1 MISADGERD
10 ASNMNSRLVFLIA
23 ALLALATPTTRFVS
37 AKLER
42 ELTPCRIGEQ
52 APPIGFWTWPQN
64 TRVKVH
70 IRAGDFSS
78 EELPHLL
85 AALKNWNDVSEATT
99 SGVRFEYVG
108 EAAQTLDCVGCLTV
122 IRGAVFDGKRRHLTE
137 VHVYSANHN
146 QLITYAV
153 IVVDPRLTDPKA
165 LTEAMAHELGHNL
178 GLLDCYECK
187 KKSTVMTK
195 FREINV
201 PNNMAQPTACDIA
214 QVKQAYTELKVRVR
228 PSPKFGLAEDEG
240 EEPVDDDT
248 PIIVPKP

>member
-1 MISADGERD
+1 MKSK
-10 ASNMNSRLVFLIA
+10 F
-23 ALLALATPTTRFVS
+23 ALLIVAVLAVATPSVPFVR
-37 AKLER
+37 AKSDPP
-42 ELTPCRIGEQ
+42 TPCRIGQ
-52 APPIGFWTWPQN
+52 DAPSIGFWTWPQN
-64 TRVKVH
+64 TRVKVYV
-70 IRAGDFSS
+70 RTGDFSAH
-78 EELPHLL
+78 EVPYLL
-85 AALKNWNDVSEATT
+85 AALKNWNDVADATT

-108 EAAQTLDCVGCLTV
+108 ETSQTLNCAGCVTI
-122 IRGAVFDGKRRHLTE
+122 IRGTVFDGKRLHLTE
-137 VHVYSANHN
+137 LHAYSANHN
-146 QLITYAV
+146 QLISYAV
-153 IVVDPRLTDPKA
+153 IVVDPRLTDPKT

-178 GLLDCYECK
+178 GLLDCYNCR

-228 PSPKFGLAEDEG
+228 PSPRFGLAEDEG